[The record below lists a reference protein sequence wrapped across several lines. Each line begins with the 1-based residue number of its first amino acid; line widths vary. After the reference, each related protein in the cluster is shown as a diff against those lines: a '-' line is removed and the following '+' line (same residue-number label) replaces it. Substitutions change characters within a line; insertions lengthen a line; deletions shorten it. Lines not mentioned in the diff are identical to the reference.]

1 MNKTLKKLLEYKQ
14 FKIILALIF
23 SFIVI
28 LIAISL
34 YYGNKFYPNTT
45 INGIDV
51 SNQTYDEAID
61 TVEQYLKGYE
71 AKIIGRQDGQMSLKG
86 SDIQLTYD
94 YKDALKQSLESIHDG
109 ISFYRLFTND
119 NLNVDFHIS
128 YDENKFKSILKS
140 SSFIKATKEY
150 KIQKPVNAHVEYDE
164 KTKLG
169 KIVKEVQG
177 NALNIDTFYDYTAQE
192 VKKISTNITLDDGNV
207 YLKPKYTT
215 EDKEVKDQLSTYNM
229 YLLKWISWDMG
240 ENVVETMTPDDIK
253 AWLSIDDNAKVKVNK
268 TKMAEWVEAFC
279 LKYKTVGKTRDFKT
293 HSGKVIKLS
302 GGDYG
307 WQLDYDKTV
316 EQAYNA
322 ITKTIDSQYIEAYKK
337 EKNDANQKKLTINL
351 DPLYKNTAYKK
362 DYTDFKND
370 WDTQNYSEVDLSEQK
385 VYVYK
390 NGKQVFSCKCV
401 TGLPSDPTRATKT
414 GVWYIKDKKLQYTL
428 TGDDYSTPTR
438 YWIRITWTGTGY
450 HYMNRSDWSR
460 WSPSLYKSR
469 GSHGCINLQLNDVR
483 TIYGLVK
490 LRDVV
495 FIHY

>member
-1 MNKTLKKLLEYKQ
+1 MNKTLKRLLSYKQ
-14 FKIILALIF
+14 FKIILALVF

-34 YYGNKFYPNTT
+34 YFNNKFYPGTT

-51 SNQTYDEAID
+51 SNQTYEEAAN
-61 TVEQYLKGYE
+61 TVEQYLNKYSTQ
-71 AKIIGRQDGQMSLKG
+71 INGRDDGQMTLKG

-94 YKDALKQSLESIHDG
+94 YKSALKESLESLHEG

-119 NLNVDFHIS
+119 DLMSDFKIS
-128 YDENKFKSILKS
+128 YNEKELKNVLKNS
-140 SSFIKATKEY
+140 PFIKATKKY
-150 KIQKPVNAHVEYDE
+150 KIQKPINAHVEFDE
-164 KTKLG
+164 KTGLG

-177 NALNIDTFYDYTAQE
+177 NALSTDTFYKYVAQE
-192 VKKISTNITLDDGNV
+192 IKKINTKITLDDGNV

-215 EDKEVKDQLSTYNM
+215 NDKEVKDQLSTYNM

-240 ENVVETMTPDDIK
+240 EGAIETITPNDIK
-253 AWLSIDDNAKVKVNK
+253 DWLYVNDNAKVKVNK
-268 TKMAEWVEAFC
+268 TKMAEWVETFC
-279 LKYKTVGKTRDFKT
+279 LKYKTVGKTRNFKT
-293 HSGKVIKLS
+293 HSGRVINIS

-322 ITKTIDSQYIEAYKK
+322 IVKTVDSKNIEAYKK
-337 EKNDANQKKLTINL
+337 EKNDANQKKLTITL

-385 VYVYK
+385 VYVYR
-390 NGKQVFSCKCV
+390 NGKLAFSCKCV

-450 HYMNRSDWSR
+450 HFMNRSDWGR

-483 TIYGLVK
+483 TIYVLVK
-490 LRDVV
+490 MRDAV